1 MEPQPAAQP
10 ARRKGFAWGA
20 ALWTVAAG
28 AFAFR
33 TFYRPSRAAVQRG
46 YVERCS
52 GGSGCIQS
60 TKIRAYPDTTTVY
73 ALTSGRVAI
82 TATGVS
88 IASDR
93 EPVVVSYGTL
103 GQVFVPNGAE
113 VGLGQALGIASGV
126 ELAVTEIVR
135 SSDGKISFK
144 KIEPTAWLAARGL
157 KVSVEGA
164 ASPSSLWCTGG
175 RKLVMPVAVAT
186 CGIRV
191 PTPSN
196 AMLLPVS
203 VTTE

>member
-1 MEPQPAAQP
+1 MQPASSS
-10 ARRKGFAWGA
+10 RRPGFAWGA
-20 ALWTVAAG
+20 LGWTLAAS

-33 TFYRPSRAAVQRG
+33 TFYRPARAAVKRG
-46 YVERCS
+46 YVERCA
-52 GGSGCIQS
+52 GATGCQPSVRI
-60 TKIRAYPDTTTVY
+60 KAYPATTEVY
-73 ALTSGRVAI
+73 ALTSGRLAA

-103 GQVFVPNGAE
+103 RQLFVPNGAE
-113 VGLGQALGIASGV
+113 VGVGQAIGIADAV

-135 SSDGKISFK
+135 SADGKIAFR

-157 KVSVEGA
+157 KVSVDGA
-164 ASPSSLWCTGG
+164 AASSSSLWCTGG
-175 RKLVMPVAVAT
+175 RKLVMPTQVAT
-186 CGIRV
+186 CGIKV